1 MTDPKDAEPKWPNG
15 LQRILDKHGVKSVT
29 ELLRKKVK
37 PKPEP
42 KPAPRTPYK
51 QEIDEIPESSEPD

>member
-1 MTDPKDAEPKWPNG
+1 MTDPEDKKWPNG

-29 ELLRKKVK
+29 ELLKKKVK

-42 KPAPRTPYK
+42 PAPRTPYK
-51 QEIDEIPESSEPD
+51 QEIGEIPEPSEPD